1 MKNARSK
8 PKKEWGNVFEW
19 LRGVLGGEE
28 AEWIERDQEK
38 WVRNHAECLN
48 RNFISLD
55 GLKAIEI

>member
-28 AEWIERDQEK
+28 AGSREIKKNEWEIALNVWIET
-38 WVRNHAECLN
+38 
-48 RNFISLD
+48 S
-55 GLKAIEI
+55 